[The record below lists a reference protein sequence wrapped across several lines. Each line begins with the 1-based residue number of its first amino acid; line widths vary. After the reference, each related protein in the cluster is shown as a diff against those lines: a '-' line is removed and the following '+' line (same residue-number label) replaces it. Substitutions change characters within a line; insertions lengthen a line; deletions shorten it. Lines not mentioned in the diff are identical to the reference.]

1 VHAIGPLEP
10 PPGSWWDPAGFWY
23 GLHTLLDSVRIPY
36 FREVLGRG
44 RSASPRLLDIGSGGG
59 FVAAGLGDI
68 ARVTGVDRSHA
79 ALRDASTAGLGSA
92 IRADAHRLPFGDAVF
107 DVVVCSEVLEHV
119 EDPGSVIA
127 EAARVTIPGGLFLF
141 STPTR
146 TRLSRLALIEIGQ
159 RWWPTRVLPRD
170 LHEWDRFLTPEELEV
185 LFGAAGFAVRRI
197 AGIGIRPRHLPRA
210 VQALVLLRFG
220 LIGYADAGER
230 VELSVVDPPR
240 FAMIGY
246 AELTRQRTR

>member
-1 VHAIGPLEP
+1 MQPFDPTEP
-10 PPGSWWDPAGFWY
+10 PPGPWWDPAGFWY
-23 GLHTLLDSVRIPY
+23 GLHTLLDPVRVPY
-36 FREVLGRG
+36 FRKALGRD
-44 RSASPRLLDIGSGGG
+44 RSVSPRLLDIGSGGG

-79 ALRDASTAGLGSA
+79 AVRDASAAGVDPA
-92 IRADAHRLPFGDAVF
+92 ITADAHQLPFGDAVF

-119 EDPGSVIA
+119 EDPRRVIG
-127 EAARVTIPGGLFLF
+127 EAARVLVPGGLLLF

-170 LHEWDRFLTPEELEV
+170 LHEWDRFLSPGELQGLLV
-185 LFGAAGFAVRRI
+185 DSGFAVRRI
-197 AGIGIRPRHLPRA
+197 AGIGVRPRDLPRA
-210 VQALVLLRFG
+210 VHALVLLRFG
-220 LIGYADAGER
+220 RIGYADAGER
-230 VELSVVDPPR
+230 VELSVVDHPR

-246 AELTRQRTR
+246 AERTR